1 MKKSNIFIHIPKTGG
16 TTLNAA
22 LKKTYWQTTPDFYYR
37 HILPNTR
44 VSNAGDIFDPKN
56 IDKYLLYHIFMMMR
70 DPIDRTISEYYFIR
84 ERKTFMNLISKS
96 PIDFKKYINST
107 QTQNGVIN
115 FLIGNPFFSSIP
127 STEKHL
133 ENIITC
139 IEDINISIG
148 IFEHFNTSLQYFSE
162 QSDLKWKS
170 NVEVKRITFLRPKKD
185 DLEEDLKDLLLK
197 KNKLDNELYQYC
209 LERFKNNNNLELSGN
224 VKFIKDKYNHVIPYA
239 FNFCFFEFCL
249 KNKKYI
255 LVQESFFKPL
265 TFFILKERKINDGK
279 TFVELWNISFINA
292 INDHCQGSA
301 LQEVLSKIE
310 LGNHDPFEGTL
321 KIACAIDL
329 FFENDKTYFHQ
340 YYNPMVFKE
349 EYVPQTKSNFTSKI
363 SAFFKK

>member
-16 TTLNAA
+16 TTINAA

-37 HILPNTR
+37 HILPKTR

-56 IDKYLLYHIFMMMR
+56 IDKYLLYHVFMMMR

-84 ERKTFMNLISKS
+84 ERKTFMNLISKT

-133 ENIITC
+133 ENIIKC
-139 IEDINISIG
+139 IEDINISVG

-185 DLEEDLKDLLLK
+185 EIEEELKNLLLK
-197 KNKLDNELYQYC
+197 KNKLDNDLYQYC
-209 LERFKNNNNLELSGN
+209 LDRFLNKNNLELSGN

-255 LVQESFFKPL
+255 LVQEPFFKSL

-279 TFVELWNISFINA
+279 TFVTLWNHAYINVM
-292 INDHCQGSA
+292 NELHPDSP
-301 LQEVLSKIE
+301 LVFKLKKID
-310 LGNHDPFEGTL
+310 LILNDPFESSIE
-321 KIACAIDL
+321 IAQCIDD
-329 FFENDKTYFHQ
+329 FFENEKTSFHNL
-340 YYNPMVFKE
+340 YKPMTFETK
-349 EYVPQTKSNFTSKI
+349 YVPKSTKVFTSII
-363 SAFFKK
+363 SSLFKK